1 MSADF
6 ILMCVWSSFLFKPE
20 TAYEMRI
27 SDWSSTCALP
37 ISRAAIHRKTSRH
50 AGWLPCQPASVV
62 GRRPPGRS
70 APDDGQGAYLDA
82 LPWRR
87 LGGGVGLLEGAVRRE
102 ARAAVVEAAPAP
114 DQPPLV
120 GGHPR
125 RVVPALPRVVGAEVA
140 LAVTDGEPLVGN
152 YQVLPPTTGPVA

>member
-102 ARAAVVEAAPAP
+102 ARAAVVERSEEHTSEL
-114 DQPPLV
+114 QSLM
-120 GGHPR
+120 R
-125 RVVPALPRVVGAEVA
+125 TSY
-140 LAVTDGEPLVGN
+140 AVFWLKKKTN
-152 YQVLPPTTGPVA
+152 HKQQ